1 MTRFHELDVQQELTR
16 AAADLED
23 LTSEFE
29 ARTRQVE
36 RLEALL
42 DAVLDDADLDLCLVD
57 EDLRIHAISRGMAA
71 RHAGERSAIGRRV
84 DEVADAAWGDLRGL
98 LGSLPDDRWEERRVD
113 GGTLR
118 VRKTTDA
125 GGPDGGAMY
134 VVRFV
139 RR

>member
-1 MTRFHELDVQQELTR
+1 MTRSHEMDVHDELTR
-16 AAADLED
+16 AAADLEG

-42 DAVLDDADLDLCLVD
+42 DAVLDDPDLDLCLVD
-57 EDLRIHAISRGMAA
+57 EDLRVHAVSRGMAA
-71 RHAGERSAIGRRV
+71 RRAGARSAIGRRV
-84 DEVADAAWGDLRGL
+84 DDVAEPAWGDVRGL
-98 LGSLPDDRWEERRVD
+98 LASLPDDRWEERRVD

-118 VRKTTDA
+118 VRRTTDA
-125 GGPDGGAMY
+125 TGPEAGAMY

-139 RR
+139 GQ